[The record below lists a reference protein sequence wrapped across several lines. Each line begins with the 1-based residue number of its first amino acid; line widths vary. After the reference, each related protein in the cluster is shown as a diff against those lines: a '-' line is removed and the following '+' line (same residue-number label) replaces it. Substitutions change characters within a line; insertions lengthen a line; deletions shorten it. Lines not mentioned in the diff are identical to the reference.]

1 MWPKSPELAADDAGR
16 SAVAGR
22 DGSAFY
28 VAHNMRTSVTTF
40 LLALVFLSGCRSS
53 SVVDKTW
60 PARQNQIASACSVVI
75 PLPQAT
81 PFDAD
86 PAARTAFL
94 SAYQD
99 GYRSGLTQLN
109 ILFGRPREGFVTY
122 SVARTQ
128 GWDAGENAGFAYA
141 LRGSVLGGTNSVQE
155 SK

>member
-1 MWPKSPELAADDAGR
+1 
-16 SAVAGR
+16 
-22 DGSAFY
+22 
-28 VAHNMRTSVTTF
+28 MRTAVTTF

-53 SVVDKTW
+53 SVVDKAWT
-60 PARQNQIASACSVVI
+60 ARQDNIAYAYSAVI
-75 PLPQAT
+75 PLPETT
-81 PFDAD
+81 PFDSD
-86 PAARTAFL
+86 SAARTAFL

-128 GWDAGENAGFAYA
+128 GWDAGEKAGFAYA
-141 LRGSVLGGTNSVQE
+141 LRGSILSSTNAVQE